1 MRFLF
6 LFSDT
11 GGGHRA
17 AAQAVSSEI
26 QQLYGNAAQ
35 VELLD
40 FFKALGRWPFP
51 HFPGWYPTMVKY
63 HGIPW
68 GIGYHLTDR
77 QHSVKT
83 LSRLAWPYSG
93 PAIRRVLAQHPA
105 DVIVSFHAVV
115 NYSLQMAL
123 QRRGRRIPLAT
134 VVLDLVSIHAA
145 WFAPGYDLYVVP
157 TDEAQT
163 RALAR
168 GIAPE
173 RIQVAGMPTRHCF
186 SAAAQLS
193 RSEARTRLGLPSHRP
208 IVLLVGG
215 GEGMGPLEPVIRAIA
230 ARRPPAQLVAI
241 TGNNHALY
249 QRLARLDLPAPLRV
263 EGFVPNM
270 EVWMR
275 AADLL
280 VTKAGPNTLA
290 EAFIAGLP
298 VILYDAIPG
307 QEKGNVSY
315 LVEHGAGLWAPHP
328 RQVAAAVTAL
338 LTDTPR
344 RHAMAAHAR
353 RLARPRATETIAR
366 RLWQLGAPLSASVRR
381 QNQDSALLEC
391 W

>member
-17 AAQAVSSEI
+17 AAQAVSSELRR
-26 QQLYGNAAQ
+26 LYGNTVQ
-35 VELLD
+35 IELLD

-51 HFPGWYPTMVKY
+51 HLPGWYPTLVKY
-63 HGIPW
+63 QGIPW
-68 GIGYHLTDR
+68 GIGYHLTNR

-93 PAIRRVLAQHPA
+93 PAIRRVLARHPA

-123 QRRGRRIPLAT
+123 RCRGRHIPLAT
-134 VVLDLVSIHAA
+134 VVLDLVNVHAA

-157 TDEAQT
+157 TDEART

-173 RIQVAGMPTRHCF
+173 RIQVTGMPTRHCF
-186 SAAAQLS
+186 SAAMQLS
-193 RSEARTRLGLPSHRP
+193 RSEARARLGLPSHQP
-208 IVLLVGG
+208 LVLLVGG
-215 GEGMGPLEPVIRAIA
+215 GEGMGPLEPTIRAIA
-230 ARRPPAQLVAI
+230 ARRPSAQLVAI

-249 QRLARLDLPAPLRV
+249 RRLTHLDLPAPLRV

-290 EAFIAGLP
+290 EACIAGLP

-307 QEKGNVSY
+307 QEEGNVTY
-315 LVEHGAGLWAPHP
+315 IVEHGAGLWAPNP
-328 RQVAAAVTAL
+328 RQVATAVTSL
-338 LTDTPR
+338 LADTPR
-344 RHAMAAHAR
+344 RQTLAAHAR
-353 RLARPRATETIAR
+353 RLARPHATETIAR
-366 RLWQLGAPLSASVRR
+366 RLWQLGTRPHLTFGV
-381 QNQDSALLEC
+381 
-391 W
+391 

>member
-17 AAQAVSSEI
+17 AAQAVSSEL
-26 QQLYGNAAQ
+26 QRLYGNAVQ

-83 LSRLAWPYSG
+83 LSRLAWPYAG
-93 PAIRRVLAQHPA
+93 PAIRRMLARHPA

-145 WFAPGYDLYVVP
+145 WFAPDYDLYVVP
-157 TDEAQT
+157 TDEART
-163 RALAR
+163 RALAC
-168 GIAPE
+168 GAASE
-173 RIQVAGMPTRHCF
+173 RTLVAGMPTRHCF
-186 SAAAQLS
+186 SAATQLS
-193 RSEARTRLGLPSHRP
+193 PSEARACLGLSPRQP
-208 IVLLVGG
+208 LILLMGG

-241 TGNNHALY
+241 TGNNRALY
-249 QRLARLDLPAPLRV
+249 RRLTRLDLPAPLRV
-263 EGFVPNM
+263 EGFVPDM
-270 EVWMR
+270 EIWMR

-290 EAFIAGLP
+290 EAFITGLP

-307 QEKGNVSY
+307 QEEGNVSY

-328 RQVAAAVTAL
+328 RQVATAVTVL
-338 LTDTPR
+338 LADTPR
-344 RHAMAAHAR
+344 RQTLAAHAR
-353 RLARPRATETIAR
+353 RLARPQATETIAR
-366 RLWQLGAPLSASVRR
+366 RLWQLGARR
-381 QNQDSALLEC
+381 D
-391 W
+391 

>member
-1 MRFLF
+1 MRLLF

-17 AAQAVSSEI
+17 AAQAVSGELRR
-26 QQLYGNAAQ
+26 LYGEAAQ
-35 VELLD
+35 IELLD

-51 HFPGWYPTMVKY
+51 HLPGWYPALVKH

-83 LSRLAWPYSG
+83 LSRMAWPYAG
-93 PAIRRVLAQHPA
+93 PAIRRVLAGHPA
-105 DVIVSFHAVV
+105 DVIVSFHAVI

-123 QRRGRRIPLAT
+123 RHRGRRISLAT

-157 TDEAQT
+157 TEEART

-173 RIQVAGMPTRHCF
+173 RIQVTGMPTRHCF
-186 SAAAQLS
+186 SAATQLS
-193 RSEARTRLGLPSHRP
+193 RSEARARLGLSPRQP
-208 IVLLVGG
+208 LVLLVGG
-215 GEGMGPLEPVIRAIA
+215 GEGMGPLEPTVRAIA

-241 TGNNHALY
+241 TGHNHALY
-249 QRLARLDLPAPLRV
+249 QRLAHLDLPVPLRV

-328 RQVAAAVTAL
+328 RQVATAVTAL
-338 LTDTPR
+338 LADAPR
-344 RHAMAAHAR
+344 RQTLAAHAR
-353 RLARPRATETIAR
+353 RLARPQATETIAR
-366 RLWQLGAPLSASVRR
+366 RLWQLGARR
-381 QNQDSALLEC
+381 N
-391 W
+391 